1 MVFSNALLSRRIF
14 QNFQKILQVCSMS
27 KITIEKSKYKHT
39 VDTID
44 NSIPIDEIRIDILF
58 KYLASKWF
66 NIPVRVPLLWSILYK
81 KQDV

>member
-1 MVFSNALLSRRIF
+1 
-14 QNFQKILQVCSMS
+14 MS

-66 NIPVRVPLLWSILYK
+66 NIPVRVPLLWYILYK
-81 KQDV
+81 KTGCLNVILIILENLD

>member
-1 MVFSNALLSRRIF
+1 
-14 QNFQKILQVCSMS
+14 MS

-81 KQDV
+81 KTGCVKVILIILENLD